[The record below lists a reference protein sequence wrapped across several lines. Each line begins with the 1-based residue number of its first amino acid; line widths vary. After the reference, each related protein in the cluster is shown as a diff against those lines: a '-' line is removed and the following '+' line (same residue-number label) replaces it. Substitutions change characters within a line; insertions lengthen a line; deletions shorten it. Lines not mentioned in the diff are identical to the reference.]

1 MIMRACVTLLRPLRK
16 HAPNYFGESY
26 DFCYNHAHTIQ
37 RGISLRVLITGMN
50 GFAGSHLADC
60 LLTQPDLQLCGAGL
74 GTTENIAHLGADA
87 QFIEGNLTDP
97 NFTRALLAQAKPD
110 RIYHLAGQAFAPTSW
125 QDPWGTI
132 EINLRS
138 EVNLL
143 QTAADMKLDARIL
156 VIGSIDEY
164 GRLEPSEMPVAEGT
178 AMQPDSPYGVSKI
191 AQDFLGLQYFFSHQ
205 LSVVR
210 VRPSNHIGP
219 RQNEQFVTSN
229 FAKQIAEIEAGMR
242 NPVVYVGNLTAQ
254 RDFTDVR
261 DMMRAYV
268 LALERGDP
276 GEVYCIGSD
285 RPVSIQYLLDALLQ
299 ASHSKIR
306 IEQDAARFR
315 PSDTPVM
322 YYDTRKF
329 RSRTGWAPT
338 IPLEQSLREILD
350 YWRARIQSQASGR
363 TS

>member
-1 MIMRACVTLLRPLRK
+1 M
-16 HAPNYFGESY
+16 
-26 DFCYNHAHTIQ
+26 
-37 RGISLRVLITGMN
+37 LINGLN
-50 GFAGSHLADC
+50 GFAGSHLADF
-60 LLTQPDLQLCGAGL
+60 LMSQPEIQLYGAGL
-74 GTTENIAHLGADA
+74 GSVENIAHLGKRA
-87 QFIEGNLTDP
+87 QFIEGNLTDLK
-97 NFTRALLAQAKPD
+97 FTRTLLEQTRPE

-138 EVNLL
+138 QVNLL
-143 QTAADMKLDARIL
+143 QSVADLKLNARVL

-164 GRLEPSEMPVAEGT
+164 GRVEPGAMPVAENT

-205 LSVVR
+205 LHVVR

-229 FAKQIAEIEAGMR
+229 FAKQIAEIEAGQR
-242 NPVVYVGNLTAQ
+242 DPIVYVGNLTAQ

-276 GEVYCIGSD
+276 GDVYCIGSEHA
-285 RPVSIQYLLDALLQ
+285 VSIQHMLDLLLK
-299 ASHSKIR
+299 ASPSKIR
-306 IEQDAARFR
+306 VEQDLDRFR
-315 PSDTPVM
+315 PSDTPVL
-322 YYDTRKF
+322 YYDTKKF
-329 RSRTGWAPT
+329 RAKTGWRTT
-338 IPLEQSLREILD
+338 ISLETSLRDILD
-350 YWRARIQSQASGR
+350 YWRSKVGKKN
-363 TS
+363 